1 MKIRNLLFCLLF
13 IPLYSFPADTGPGP
27 MEYVQVS
34 TEKVLSIL
42 RDPSGDRDS
51 KWQQISQLIYERF
64 DIQSMSQSILATNWK
79 SATPEERRQFVDY
92 LSQYIES
99 TYRSKIEAYTN
110 QKVQY
115 LGEKINGDRAV
126 VVTVIQTDAT
136 EIPVNYKMKKNND
149 EWFVYDVV
157 IEGVSMINSY
167 RRTFSTIVKNEGM
180 DGLLLDIE
188 QRIQRHKEA
197 EAEAASQAAE

>member
-1 MKIRNLLFCLLF
+1 MKIKNILFFLLLIFLYPCL
-13 IPLYSFPADTGPGP
+13 AVAAPGP
-27 MEYVQVS
+27 MEYVQAS

-42 RDPSGDRDS
+42 NSSEGDKDS
-51 KWQQISQLIYERF
+51 KWQQISAVIYERF

-115 LGEKINGDRAV
+115 LGETINGDRAV
-126 VVTVIQTDAT
+126 VVTAIQTDET
-136 EIPVNYKMKKNND
+136 DIPVNYKMKKNND

-197 EAEAASQAAE
+197 EAAGTDQAAE